1 MAIRRF
7 STAEPGVK
15 SNKFWD
21 QDTAQ
26 GALVPIASV
35 TANGA
40 YTPANG
46 FVFDNIPQEY
56 QDLKLVLSYR
66 STHTSAGGVNLYVN
80 TGTPSDRGVIAIQG
94 DGASSTSWS
103 ASNVIGWYNYNPNS
117 SSSLFTTDNIPITS
131 VWDIF
136 NYASTSVFK
145 NGMVRTA
152 GDSNGSGVTSFVV
165 NCVRNT
171 AAITK
176 LTIYTAFGNLTLGS
190 TATLYG
196 IKAGA

>member
-26 GALVPIASV
+26 GAIVPIASL
-35 TANGA
+35 TADG
-40 YTPANG
+40 TGNG
-46 FVFDNIPQEY
+46 FLFENIPQGY
-56 QDLKLVLSYR
+56 QDLKLVLFYR
-66 STHTSAGGVNLYVN
+66 STDASAGGVNVYVN
-80 TGTPSDRGVIAIQG
+80 TGTPTDRGITGLQTDG
-94 DGASSTSWS
+94 SGASSFRA
-103 ASNVIGWYNYNPNS
+103 ASTIGWYNYNPNS
-117 SSSLFTTDNIPITS
+117 SSSLFTTNNVFVSS
-131 VWDIF
+131 VWDIL
-136 NYASTSVFK
+136 NYTNTSVFK
-145 NGMVRTA
+145 NGIVRTA
-152 GDSNGSGVTSFVV
+152 FDSNGSGVTSLMV

-171 AAITK
+171 AAITR
-176 LTIYTAFGNLTLGS
+176 IQVFTAFGNLAGGS